1 MKNKYNRIYTKEW
14 EERELSY
21 KQFKFFVDFQEFWIR
36 QWKIFVYSNFF
47 QFWREEVMLTYKTDD
62 FWWYETDDIA
72 KAMVEEFIET
82 VLNSNQ
88 KENA

>member
-1 MKNKYNRIYTKEW
+1 
-14 EERELSY
+14 
-21 KQFKFFVDFQEFWIR
+21 
-36 QWKIFVYSNFF
+36 
-47 QFWREEVMLTYKTDD
+47 MLTYKTDD